1 MHHVAF
7 IGQKGIPAEFIGT
20 SGVEFYVEQKA
31 VRLIKKGTKVSCYV
45 RNWATPKQQ
54 TTYKRVKLIHVPTI
68 QTKHFDAFIHSLLSS
83 IHVCFTSADT
93 VWYQAIGP
101 SFFSFIP
108 KIAGKKILV
117 TIHGLDW
124 KRAKWNRIAQL
135 FLKICEKIAVK
146 NADKLIVVS
155 DDLQMYYQTY
165 YRKPSTVDAPI
176 TELHRRE
183 QPEIITKKYGLLG
196 NDYIL
201 YMGRFVPEKRI
212 EWIIEAY
219 QKLHQT
225 NIKLVLAGG
234 ASFTE
239 SYEQMLRKYAQDN
252 PNIIFTGWVFGKEKS
267 ELLSNCRL
275 FILASAIEGNPTVIK
290 EITLYDR
297 PSIIPDDLKHAVFKT
312 KRISFFDHLSKENLY
327 TVINNALYR
336 LCLIKK

>member
-1 MHHVAF
+1 MNHVSF

-31 VRLIKKGTKVSCYV
+31 VGLTKKRTKVSCYV

-54 TTYKRVKLIHVPTI
+54 TTYRGVKLIHIPTI
-68 QTKHFDAFIHSLLSS
+68 QTKHFDALIHSLLSS
-83 IHVCFTSADT
+83 IHVCFTDVDS

-101 SFFSFIP
+101 SFFSFLP
-108 KIAGKKILV
+108 KIAGKKIII

-135 FLKICEKIAVK
+135 FLKLCEKIAVK

-155 DDLQMYYQTY
+155 DDLQTYYQTY
-165 YRKPSTVDAPI
+165 YQKKSVVDTPIAEHHKKEKPN
-176 TELHRRE
+176 
-183 QPEIITKKYGLLG
+183 IITVKYGLLG
-196 NDYIL
+196 NDYLL

-225 NIKLVLAGG
+225 NLKLVLAGG

-239 SYEQMLRKYAQDN
+239 SYEQMLIKYAEKN

-290 EITLYDR
+290 EIKLFGR
-297 PSIIPDDLKHAVFKT
+297 PSVIPDNLKNTIPTHQRRNIFFFHYASRNDLYST
-312 KRISFFDHLSKENLY
+312 
-327 TVINNALYR
+327 
-336 LCLIKK
+336 IKKCLM